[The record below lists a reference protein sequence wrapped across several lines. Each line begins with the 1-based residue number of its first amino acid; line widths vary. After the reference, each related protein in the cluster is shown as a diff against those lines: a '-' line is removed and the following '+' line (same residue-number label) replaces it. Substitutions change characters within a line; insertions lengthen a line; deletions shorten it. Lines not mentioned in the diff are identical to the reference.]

1 MAVNV
6 YEGMFIFDSRHYS
19 RDAAGVAGGM
29 QETIEK
35 AGGELLTSRLWEER
49 RLAYS
54 INGQRKGTYWL
65 TYIRIDGRELS
76 DITRQCEINDSILRQ
91 LFVKV
96 DPRLVD
102 TLVAHATETAKP
114 AASETSGKSAE
125 GAADAKAAD
134 GKAADDK
141 AADDKAADDKAAD
154 STPAEEPQVE
164 PVAAAEGG
172 QEA

>member
-29 QETIEK
+29 QEIIEK

-102 TLVAHATETAKP
+102 TLVAHANETAKP
-114 AASETSGKSAE
+114 AASEKSGKPAE
-125 GAADAKAAD
+125 GAAADAT
-134 GKAADDK
+134 AADDK
-141 AADDKAADDKAAD
+141 PADDKAAD

-172 QEA
+172 KEA